1 MILYTV
7 NNLKIYETRSDKPN
21 ADWTG
26 KAEFVIDETNPDNK
40 ELLSKIKQLAPCFDY
55 VTDEEG
61 NLIDVVENDVVLP
74 EIPEPTPIENVNYDE
89 LATAIQEGVNEV

>member
-7 NNLKIYETRSDKPN
+7 NDFKIYETRSDKPN

-40 ELLSKIKQLAPCFDY
+40 ELISKIKQLAPCFDY
-55 VTDEEG
+55 VTDNKG
-61 NLIDVVENDVVLP
+61 NLITVVKNNVI
-74 EIPEPTPIENVNYDE
+74 IPEEPEPDPIEDVNYDE